1 MTKKDNLIE
10 CFKVAMDYMQKYVAV
25 KIELPNNKN
34 EIIIFE
40 RNSFLDKMKYY
51 DTHYNDELE
60 LERSPEVKVVD
71 FCCANDFESIEV
83 ELLGE

>member
-1 MTKKDNLIE
+1 MIRKDNLME

-25 KIELPNNKN
+25 KIQLPNGKG
-34 EIIIFE
+34 ETIIFE
-40 RNSFLDKMKYY
+40 RNAFLDKMKYY
-51 DTHYNDELE
+51 DANYNDELE
-60 LERSPEVKVVD
+60 LKRSPEIKITD

>member
-1 MTKKDNLIE
+1 MTKKDNLME

-25 KIELPNNKN
+25 KIQLPNDKG
-34 EIIIFE
+34 ETIIFE
-40 RNSFLDKMKYY
+40 RNAFLDKMKYY
-51 DTHYNDELE
+51 DANYNDELE
-60 LERSPEVKVVD
+60 LKRSPEIKITD

>member
-10 CFKVAMDYMQKYVAV
+10 CFKIAMDYMQKYVAV
-25 KIELPNNKN
+25 KIQLPNDKG
-34 EIIIFE
+34 EVIIFE
-40 RNSFLDKMKYY
+40 RNTFLDKMRYY
-51 DTHYNDELE
+51 DANYNDELE
-60 LERSPEVKVVD
+60 LVKHPEIKIVD